1 MCCRGGAVALAQ
13 QIRLPAWDP
22 PRHPGAALESGGPGP
37 PTPAVGAAGQ
47 PRGGD
52 AGGGRKPG
60 PGEASPC
67 RHAKALLFFPEPL
80 SPAPSQ
86 PAQNPSP
93 CQRQIRR
100 SFPPRLGQRRQT
112 RSPSACWFPTSRR
125 SGSGVRGA
133 LPQMGALLKHHAGS
147 SVPTALYEGDR
158 LATLTW
164 GGGRE

>member
-1 MCCRGGAVALAQ
+1 MLSGSGCQRGTLPGTPVHRWNRVA
-13 QIRLPAWDP
+13 R
-22 PRHPGAALESGGPGP
+22 GP
-37 PTPAVGAAGQ
+37 PTPAAGAAGQ

-67 RHAKALLFFPEPL
+67 RHAKALLCSPGPL
-80 SPAPSQ
+80 SPAPGQ
-86 PAQNPSP
+86 PAQNLSL

-125 SGSGVRGA
+125 SGSGVQGA
-133 LPQMGALLKHHAGS
+133 LPQTGALLKHHPGS

-158 LATLTW
+158 LATPTW
-164 GGGRE
+164 GRGRE